1 MEGTL
6 TIAVGE
12 ILKITL
18 VERLFRLTRDRLM
31 LIPTFAILYR
41 HWIRL
46 HEWITSS
53 EMRVVVRPLQ
63 CFSGDCFDATQCR
76 LGAVTG

>member
-6 TIAVGE
+6 TIAGGE
-12 ILKITL
+12 ILNL

-41 HWIRL
+41 HW
-46 HEWITSS
+46 SDF
-53 EMRVVVRPLQ
+53 MN
-63 CFSGDCFDATQCR
+63 G
-76 LGAVTG
+76 